1 MIRPELKEFAT
12 PINDLKPHPNNVRQG
27 DIGAISQSLKQHGQY
42 RPIVV
47 QRSTGFILA
56 GNHTYKAAI
65 SLKWKQIAA
74 TYVDCD
80 DEQALRILL
89 IDNRAND
96 LASYDDSALVE
107 MLKGLMDT
115 ELKLEG
121 TGFDPDDLDQLLK
134 DLDMESGNAIEGDP
148 DAVPDDAPS
157 KTVPGDVWL
166 LGNHRLMCGD
176 STSPTNIERLM
187 SGKKADIVW
196 TDPPYGVNIQEKDM
210 AQAEVRK
217 RRKDGLG
224 VMNDHLKGEE
234 LRIFLNAALSNA
246 YAETK
251 AGGAWYVASPS
262 GDLMYQFC
270 RVLADLKVWR
280 HSIIWVKDMFTL
292 GRADYHYRHEEIFYG
307 WKEGA
312 GHIWHGDRKQD
323 TVWEVARPKRSPE
336 HPTMKPIE
344 LITKALNNSSSTGD
358 IVLDPFGGSGSTL
371 IAAHQTGRTAYLMEL
386 DPHYCD
392 VICKRFQQATGITPI
407 AEATGNEHSFIE

>member
-1 MIRPELKEFAT
+1 VIRPEIQSLAT
-12 PINDLKPHPNNVRQG
+12 PITQLKPHPQNVRQG
-27 DIGAISQSLKQHGQY
+27 DIGAISLSLEQHGQY

-47 QRSTGFILA
+47 QQSTGFILA
-56 GNHTYKAAI
+56 GNHTYKAAKA
-65 SLKWKQIAA
+65 LKWKDIAA
-74 TYVDCD
+74 TYVDVD

-107 MLKGLMDT
+107 MLKALMDT
-115 ELKLEG
+115 ELKLDG
-121 TGFDPDDLDQLLK
+121 TGFDPSDLDQLLK
-134 DLDMESGNAIEGDP
+134 DLEMETGNSIEGDP

-166 LGNHRLMCGD
+166 LGDHRLMCGD
-176 STSPTNIERLM
+176 STIPTAIEQLM
-187 SGKKADIVW
+187 AGKKADIVW
-196 TDPPYGVNIQEKDM
+196 TDPPYGVDIQELDM
-210 AQAEVRK
+210 EQAKLRRK
-217 RRKDGLG
+217 RKDGLG
-224 VMNDHLKGEE
+224 VMNDDLKGDG
-234 LRIFLNAALSNA
+234 LYLFLNSALSNA
-246 YAETK
+246 YVITK
-251 AGGAWYVASPS
+251 PGGAWYVASPS
-262 GDLMYQFC
+262 GDLMYQFA
-270 RVLADLKVWR
+270 RVLFDLKVWR
-280 HSIIWVKDMFTL
+280 HTIIWAKDRFVL

-312 GHIWHGDRKQD
+312 AHTWNGDRKQD
-323 TVWEVARPKRSPE
+323 TVWEIPRPGKSPE

-344 LITKALNNSSSTGD
+344 LIAKALNNSSSTGE